1 MGHLTPQQQQHAAM
15 ECQSFQQYVMGRMP
29 QGIPPRDPVERSQR
43 MIEALPDG
51 LICTET
57 IQGGG
62 ESGCELH
69 AAEGKLGVTCEI
81 PQETTISS
89 ECCSAI
95 QDGIDKAQSSVE
107 AGADPA
113 PGDMNEAMQ
122 QCQSFEHYVQQLM

>member
-1 MGHLTPQQQQHAAM
+1 
-15 ECQSFQQYVMGRMP
+15 
-29 QGIPPRDPVERSQR
+29 

-51 LICTET
+51 LSCTET

-62 ESGCELH
+62 EAGCELH

-113 PGDMNEAMQ
+113 PGDMNQAMQ
-122 QCQSFEHYVQQLM
+122 QCQSFEHYMQQVMPQPHSGPVNPMQVINSLPGGLSCT